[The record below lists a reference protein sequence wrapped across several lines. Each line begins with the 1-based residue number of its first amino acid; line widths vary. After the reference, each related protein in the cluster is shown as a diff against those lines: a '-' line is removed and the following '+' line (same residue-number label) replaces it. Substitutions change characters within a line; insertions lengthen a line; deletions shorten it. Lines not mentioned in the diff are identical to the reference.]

1 MSRLQFKILVLIL
14 ILFSFLLFDKQNT
27 TRAKQS
33 KQDQDLVCFRWAFG
47 AMVGSKNDQRLVAI
61 TRDTRLKT
69 GDQLKMLV
77 ELQKRCFVYLIYHT
91 GQDEL
96 HMLFPYEFQQF
107 TSDYKLFKK
116 YYIPQGDKWFELD
129 EDVGQET
136 FYLLASAQR
145 LFGLEALLGKYKSA
159 EAGKKRALAKQIL
172 VEIRKEK
179 KQHRKFATSAER
191 PVTIGGSVRGVSKDK
206 KIHSPDI
213 DPIAAEVNATNFY
226 SRTFTIEHQ

>member
-1 MSRLQFKILVLIL
+1 MSCLRFKILVSIL
-14 ILFSFLLFDKQNT
+14 ILFGFLLFDNQKNIRAEQN
-27 TRAKQS
+27 K
-33 KQDQDLVCFRWAFG
+33 QDLVCFRWAFG
-47 AMVGSKNDQRLVAI
+47 AMIGSKDDRRLVAI

-77 ELQKRCFVYLIYHT
+77 ELQKKCFVYLIYHT

-96 HMLFPYEFQQF
+96 HMLFPYEIQQF
-107 TSDYKLFKK
+107 TSDYKLLRK

-145 LFGLEALLGKYKSA
+145 LFRLEALLGEYKSA
-159 EAGKKRALAKQIL
+159 EAVKKRALAKQIL

-191 PVTIGGSVRGVSKDK
+191 PVTIGGSVRGVIKDK
-206 KIHSPDI
+206 KTRSPDI
-213 DPIAAEVNATNFY
+213 DPIAAEVNAPNFY